1 MFWAARALHW
11 RGQRASRGRES
22 SVIRNSR
29 RAGARSLQ
37 LLIFNEEFL
46 VSAIHQIALITSLP
60 FVHTARRSY
69 RLNGA
74 VRRSDGLGSAVR
86 CAPCPE
92 VRRTLPFRGRRSR
105 NKVSVGE
112 PAEGSLPNASLRL
125 RPANSCAAPVPSSS
139 FWGVGR
145 GRRSALSCA
154 IRRLARP
161 AAPRRLARQAD
172 STTHTRKA
180 PSCKQR
186 GAYRTRKGVEGSR
199 IRSGSGLL
207 RNPKTTLNNGYLGS
221 RNDEERSELR
231 NVV

>member
-112 PAEGSLPNASLRL
+112 PAEGSLPNASLRP
-125 RPANSCAAPVPSSS
+125 RPANSCAGPASLPL
-139 FWGVGR
+139 GVGR
-145 GRRSALSCA
+145 GRRSAH
-154 IRRLARP
+154 P
-161 AAPRRLARQAD
+161 
-172 STTHTRKA
+172 A
-180 PSCKQR
+180 PSAAWRARRIQP
-186 GAYRTRKGVEGSR
+186 RTRKPLAAGARTKGSR
-199 IRSGSGLL
+199 RFAHAHPQRKRPSLEPQDNSQQRISWLPQR
-207 RNPKTTLNNGYLGS
+207 
-221 RNDEERSELR
+221 
-231 NVV
+231 

>member
-112 PAEGSLPNASLRL
+112 PAEGSLPNASLRP
-125 RPANSCAAPVPSSS
+125 RPANSCAGPLPS
-139 FWGVGR
+139 FR
-145 GRRSALSCA
+145 GGAGPTQRLSCA
-154 IRRLARP
+154 L
-161 AAPRRLARQAD
+161 RRLARQAD
-172 STTHTRKA
+172 PTTHTEA
-180 PSCKQR
+180 PRRR
-186 GAYRTRKGVEGSR
+186 GAYQRESKARASAAEAAFFGTPRQLSTTDILAPATMKNAANCETWCD
-199 IRSGSGLL
+199 L
-207 RNPKTTLNNGYLGS
+207 RWT
-221 RNDEERSELR
+221 
-231 NVV
+231 

>member
-112 PAEGSLPNASLRL
+112 PAEGSLPNASLCPC
-125 RPANSCAAPVPSSS
+125 PANSCAAPLPPS
-139 FWGVGR
+139 GVG
-145 GRRSALSCA
+145 GAG
-154 IRRLARP
+154 
-161 AAPRRLARQAD
+161 AAPILRPPPPG
-172 STTHTRKA
+172 A
-180 PSCKQR
+180 PGGFNHAHGNPSPQGR
-186 GAYRTRKGVEGSR
+186 VPKGVEGSR
-199 IRSGSGLL
+199 IRRGSGLL
-207 RNPKTTLNNGYLGS
+207 WNLKTTLNNGYLGS

>member
-112 PAEGSLPNASLRL
+112 PAEGSLPNASLRP
-125 RPANSCAAPVPSSS
+125 RPANSCAGPFPPS
-139 FWGVGR
+139 FRGVGR

-154 IRRLARP
+154 LRRLARLGG
-161 AAPRRLARQAD
+161 ARRRRRQGGFNHA
-172 STTHTRKA
+172 HTG
-180 PSCKQR
+180 CFLVE
-186 GAYRTRKGVEGSR
+186 GTRPKKGVEGSR

-207 RNPKTTLNNGYLGS
+207 WNPKTTLNNGYLGS